1 MSIVA
6 RYSTVQLQVRAA
18 RSIYCAAL
26 TEKNKW
32 RAGTTRRRSI
42 FQTDLDLDLSQDESV
57 TARHAGI
64 QRGQYRAGLSPARLL
79 PRTAGYS
86 RYNLSC
92 HLAIVSYN
100 CTVLFV
106 PFVQVQAALPPRC
119 STYAKPSR
127 RKNAGPRSCDPCL
140 PPDQGMMMMDRLQVS
155 SSHSFPRVTVHVKI
169 NAPQLAV
176 VAGS

>member
-32 RAGTTRRRSI
+32 RAGTTRRRGI

-64 QRGQYRAGLSPARLL
+64 QRGQYRAGLSLARLHEPQAILVIPYLVIWRSYRITVLYYLCRLCKFKL
-79 PRTAGYS
+79 P
-86 RYNLSC
+86 C
-92 HLAIVSYN
+92 HLAALPTPS
-100 CTVLFV
+100 
-106 PFVQVQAALPPRC
+106 QAA
-119 STYAKPSR
+119 AKTPAR
-127 RKNAGPRSCDPCL
+127 GRATRACHRIKG
-140 PPDQGMMMMDRLQVS
+140 
-155 SSHSFPRVTVHVKI
+155 
-169 NAPQLAV
+169 
-176 VAGS
+176 